1 MPTVINLAVF
11 GYRCKEVIDQ
21 LDFHSDDGWRYVCT
35 VRNVAAKISLYQ
47 NPAKPK
53 QINYQA
59 FSCGVHKIG
68 FWLLE
73 DSLLDISDSI
83 GGLMKEFQQEAIQD
97 RAEAATQ
104 LVQEKRTT
112 HGLNQ

>member
-35 VRNVAAKISLYQ
+35 VRNVSAKISLYQ

-53 QINYQA
+53 QVNYHA
-59 FSCGVHKIG
+59 FSCGVVKIG

-73 DSLLDISDSI
+73 DSLLDVSN
-83 GGLMKEFQQEAIQD
+83 GVGELMKEFVQEAIED

-104 LVQEKRTT
+104 LVQQKESV
-112 HGLNQ
+112 HALNQ